1 MKVTF
6 GSRNGDTDRGDG
18 KEDEETEDK
27 EEEGLLPH
35 PSRKRRR
42 IASTSSLDSGT
53 SPFVSRGK
61 DEGKEEEEDEEVA
74 QYRGTHSQSSR
85 NRRRIVSISSRE
97 SESEVDSEGS
107 SVLSS
112 LLSDVPSDAGYMS
125 CDGPKDR
132 MEGTREIGGGDVDLR
147 MKEDDSDN
155 DDHNSDPDADDDEYK
170 DEEDT
175 EETDSEDDKNNPIL
189 GRQHTHDH
197 KGNIDNSRK
206 GSSRIA
212 RPGNKQVRR

>member
-1 MKVTF
+1 
-6 GSRNGDTDRGDG
+6 
-18 KEDEETEDK
+18 
-27 EEEGLLPH
+27 
-35 PSRKRRR
+35 
-42 IASTSSLDSGT
+42 
-53 SPFVSRGK
+53 
-61 DEGKEEEEDEEVA
+61 
-74 QYRGTHSQSSR
+74 
-85 NRRRIVSISSRE
+85 
-97 SESEVDSEGS
+97 
-107 SVLSS
+107 
-112 LLSDVPSDAGYMS
+112 
-125 CDGPKDR
+125 

-175 EETDSEDDKNNPIL
+175 EETDSEDDENNPIL
-189 GRQHTHDH
+189 DRQHTHDH